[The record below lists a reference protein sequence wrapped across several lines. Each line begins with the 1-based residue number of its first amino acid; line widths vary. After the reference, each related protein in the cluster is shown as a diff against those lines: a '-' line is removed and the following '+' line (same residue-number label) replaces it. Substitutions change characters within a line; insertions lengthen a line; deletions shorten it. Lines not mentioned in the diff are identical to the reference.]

1 MPLVTAPQ
9 PQPQQPQTQT
19 QQSQQLQPQ
28 QHYDL
33 SKEIMTIKAQLLA
46 VVNRL
51 DDVEKK
57 LMR

>member
-9 PQPQQPQTQT
+9 PQQPQT
-19 QQSQQLQPQ
+19 Q

-51 DDVEKK
+51 DHVEKNHDDEEMMK
-57 LMR
+57 